1 MGAATKPQQGRV
13 AIVTGGSRGIGAAI
27 VRRLAADGA
36 IVAFTYQ
43 SSADAAQS
51 LADELSAPDAPVV
64 AIPCDQADR
73 AAVVAMV
80 RSVHARFGRLDIL
93 VNNAGVMI
101 LGPIDDP
108 DRNQDEMD
116 RQVMVNMLSAV
127 AAVREA
133 AGLMGEGGRIISL
146 GTVSTQR
153 SPFPGLGDYTATK
166 AAMAAYTRSWA
177 RDLGPKGITANIIH
191 PGAIDTEM
199 NSAEGPFAHVL
210 RDLTPLGRYARTEEL
225 ANVVAFLAGPESS
238 YVNGAELLVDGGQ
251 AA

>member
-1 MGAATKPQQGRV
+1 MAALAGKV

-27 VRRLAADGA
+27 VRRLSADGA
-36 IVAFTYQ
+36 AVAFTYH
-43 SSADAAQS
+43 SSEDAA
-51 LADELSAPDAPVV
+51 LALERELGRAGGQAV
-64 AIPCDQADR
+64 AIRCDQADR
-73 AAVVAMV
+73 DAVVAMV
-80 RSVHARFGRLDIL
+80 HAVHDRFGRLDIL

-108 DRNQDEMD
+108 QRDQAAMD

-127 AAVREA
+127 AAVRAA
-133 AGLMGEGGRIISL
+133 AGLMGAGGRIISL

-177 RDLGPKGITANIIH
+177 RDLGPRGITANIIH

-225 ANVVAFLAGPESS
+225 ANVAAFLAGPESS
-238 YVNGAELLVDGGQ
+238 YVNGAEILVDGGQ

>member
-1 MGAATKPQQGRV
+1 MGAEPKPLSGRV

-27 VRRLAADGA
+27 VRRLAGDGA
-36 IVAFTYQ
+36 SVAFTYQ
-43 SSADAAQS
+43 SSSDAARA
-51 LADELSAPDAPVV
+51 LADELSTPEAPVV
-64 AIPCDQADR
+64 AIACDQADR

-80 RSVHARFGRLDIL
+80 RSVHGRFGRLDIL

-108 DRNQDEMD
+108 DRDQDEMD

-146 GTVSTQR
+146 GSVSTQR

-177 RDLGPKGITANIIH
+177 RDLGPRGITANIIH

-199 NSAEGPFAHVL
+199 NSAAGPFAHVL

-225 ANVVAFLAGPESS
+225 ANVVAFLAGPQSS